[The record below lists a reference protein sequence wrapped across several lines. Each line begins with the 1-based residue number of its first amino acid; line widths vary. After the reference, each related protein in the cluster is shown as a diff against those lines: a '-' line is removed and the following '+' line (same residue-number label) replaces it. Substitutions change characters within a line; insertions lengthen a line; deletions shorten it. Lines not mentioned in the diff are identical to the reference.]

1 MARKDRYLSH
11 VEPKLNDISR
21 WVLDMTE
28 KQIAERLGITFRTFQ
43 RYKLAH
49 PELAAAL
56 INGGEL
62 LKNDLKDTLKRK
74 ARGYYYEEVKTV
86 EELGEDG
93 LMHVV
98 KRETYRK
105 YAQPDTGAAHLLLKN
120 LDETWHNDDVQTME
134 IKRRQVELT
143 ERKIEQN
150 EYV

>member
-1 MARKDRYLSH
+1 MARKDRYVSH
-11 VEPKLNDISR
+11 VEPKLSDISA

-28 KQIAERLGITFRTFQ
+28 KQIAERLGINFRTFQ

-62 LKNDLKDTLKRK
+62 LKHDLKDALKRK
-74 ARGYYYEEVKTV
+74 ARGFYYEETKTF

-93 LMHVV
+93 LMYIVR
-98 KRETYRK
+98 RETYRK

-120 LDETWHNDDVQTME
+120 LDENWHNDDTQTLE

>member
-1 MARKDRYLSH
+1 MGRKSKYETHIQPHLA
-11 VEPKLNDISR
+11 DIKE
-21 WVLDMTE
+21 WVTECSE
-28 KQIAERLGITFRTFQ
+28 KQIAQKLGVGLTTFAK
-43 RYKLAH
+43 YKNENE
-49 PELAAAL
+49 ELREAL
-56 INGGEL
+56 TEGKTQLVKE
-62 LKNDLKDTLKRK
+62 LKDELKRK
-74 ARGYYYEEVKTV
+74 ARGFYYEETKTV